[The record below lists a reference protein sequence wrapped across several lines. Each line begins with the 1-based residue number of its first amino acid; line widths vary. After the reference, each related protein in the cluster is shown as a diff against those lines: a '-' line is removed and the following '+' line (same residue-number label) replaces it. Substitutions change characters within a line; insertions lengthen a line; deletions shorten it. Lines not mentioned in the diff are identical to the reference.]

1 MKRSKK
7 LVVCGVLILVL
18 SLGFCLPA
26 FADPSSKNVTIQE
39 VYVDDA
45 GVVTLKVVKRNGST
59 ATLTAPAD
67 EKNQVMALALTAV
80 SLNKQVRIVVEW
92 EIPLSEIVSITL
104 VNE

>member
-1 MKRSKK
+1 MKKVKK
-7 LVVCGVLILVL
+7 LVLLSALILVL
-18 SLGFCLPA
+18 ILGYCLPA
-26 FADPSSKNVTIQE
+26 SADPSAKNVTIQE

-92 EIPLSEIVSITL
+92 EIPDSELVSITL

>member
-1 MKRSKK
+1 MKNGTK
-7 LVVCGVLILVL
+7 LLISGVLAILL
-18 SLGFCLPA
+18 TIGFCLTA
-26 FADPSSKNVTIQE
+26 AADPSAKNVTIQE
-39 VYVDDA
+39 VYVDDM

-92 EIPLSEIVSITL
+92 EIPDSELVSITL